1 MLGFGAIIFVLMTET
16 FIPAAVLAE
25 RMGVSPDTVTRWCRQ
40 GRIPAVKPGRDWRV
54 AATVAEDLIAAR
66 QGAQAPSDEIEDSPW
81 REALA
86 VQIAQLSPGDH
97 VLVVVPGGWDD
108 ARRFRDLLASVIG
121 EATIVAMEPPPA
133 PSGGA
138 LARAALAAVAR
149 AQAASEV
156 EKVRN
161 TDSAEGKHQRRDQ
174 GAGTDLRPCF
184 IRWTSQIP
192 SETLPTESRVAR
204 FTAERGWIS
213 FCVLPLS
220 GAPDLATLVQT
231 HTHVLVGTA
240 SAPSWLGSARGGT
253 WVGMTGMT
261 GS

>member
-66 QGAQAPSDEIEDSPW
+66 QAPEASSDEIEDSPW
-81 REALA
+81 RDALA

-108 ARRFRDLLASVIG
+108 ARRFRDLLASVTG
-121 EATIVAMEPPPA
+121 ENTIVAMEPPPA
-133 PSGGA
+133 PSGGVLARAVLAA
-138 LARAALAAVAR
+138 LARAH
-149 AQAASEV
+149 AASEV
-156 EKVRN
+156 EKVR
-161 TDSAEGKHQRRDQ
+161 DH
-174 GAGTDLRPCF
+174 AGTNPRRCF

-192 SETLPTESRVAR
+192 SETLPAESRVAR

-240 SAPSWLGSARGGT
+240 TAPSWLGSARGGS
-253 WVGMTGMT
+253 WLGMTGMT

>member
-1 MLGFGAIIFVLMTET
+1 MTET

-66 QGAQAPSDEIEDSPW
+66 RQAESDEIEDSPW

-86 VQIAQLSPGDH
+86 VQMAQLSPGDH

-108 ARRFRDLLASVIG
+108 ARRFRDLLASVTG
-121 EATIVAMEPPPA
+121 DATIVALEPPPA
-133 PSGGA
+133 PSGGV
-138 LARAALAAVAR
+138 LARAVLAAAAR
-149 AQAASEV
+149 AQATREV
-156 EKVRN
+156 EQARDHSVPD
-161 TDSAEGKHQRRDQ
+161 TRR
-174 GAGTDLRPCF
+174 CF

-192 SETLPTESRVAR
+192 AETLPTESRVAR
-204 FTAERGWIS
+204 LTAERGWIS

-240 SAPSWLGSARGGT
+240 SAPSWLGSARGGS
-253 WVGMTGMT
+253 WLGMTGMT

>member
-1 MLGFGAIIFVLMTET
+1 
-16 FIPAAVLAE
+16 
-25 RMGVSPDTVTRWCRQ
+25 
-40 GRIPAVKPGRDWRV
+40 
-54 AATVAEDLIAAR
+54 
-66 QGAQAPSDEIEDSPW
+66 
-81 REALA
+81 
-86 VQIAQLSPGDH
+86 
-97 VLVVVPGGWDD
+97 
-108 ARRFRDLLASVIG
+108 
-121 EATIVAMEPPPA
+121 IVAMEPPPA

-156 EKVRN
+156 EKVRS
-161 TDSAEGKHQRRDQ
+161 TDSREDKKHQRRDQ

>member
-1 MLGFGAIIFVLMTET
+1 MTEA

-54 AATVAEDLIAAR
+54 AATVAEDLVAAR
-66 QGAQAPSDEIEDSPW
+66 QVDRDPVEVDEDSPW

-86 VQIAQLSPGDH
+86 VQIAQLAPGDH

-108 ARRFRDLLASVIG
+108 ARRFRDLLASVT
-121 EATIVAMEPPPA
+121 ADPTLVALEPPPA
-133 PSGGA
+133 PRGGA
-138 LARAALAAVAR
+138 LARAVLTAAAR

-156 EKVRN
+156 EHACHPSR
-161 TDSAEGKHQRRDQ
+161 
-174 GAGTDLRPCF
+174 AGSHRCF

-192 SETLPTESRVAR
+192 SETLPTESRIAR
-204 FTAERGWIS
+204 LTAERDWIA

-240 SAPSWLGSARGGT
+240 SAPSWLGSARGGS
-253 WVGMTGMT
+253 WLGMTGMT

>member
-1 MLGFGAIIFVLMTET
+1 MNACFGSIIVLLMTET

-54 AATVAEDLIAAR
+54 AATIADDLVAAR
-66 QGAQAPSDEIEDSPW
+66 QGREPDLDAIEDSPW

-86 VQIAQLSPGDH
+86 VQIAQLTPGDH

-108 ARRFRDLLASVIG
+108 ARRFRDLLASVTG
-121 EATIVAMEPPPA
+121 DATVVALEPPPS
-133 PSGGA
+133 PSGGVIARATLAA
-138 LARAALAAVAR
+138 LARAHAAR
-149 AQAASEV
+149 EV
-156 EKVRN
+156 EQVDGH
-161 TDSAEGKHQRRDQ
+161 T
-174 GAGTDLRPCF
+174 GTDIQRCF

-192 SETLPTESRVAR
+192 SETLPAESRVAR

-240 SAPSWLGSARGGT
+240 NAPSWLGSARGGS
-253 WVGMTGMT
+253 WLGMTGMT

>member
-1 MLGFGAIIFVLMTET
+1 MTQA

-54 AATVAEDLIAAR
+54 AATVAEDLVAAR
-66 QGAQAPSDEIEDSPW
+66 QGRDPVEVEEDSPW

-86 VQIAQLSPGDH
+86 VQIAQLTPGDH

-108 ARRFRDLLASVIG
+108 ARRFRDLLASVTGDPTMI
-121 EATIVAMEPPPA
+121 AVEPPPA
-133 PSGGA
+133 PRGGVF
-138 LARAALAAVAR
+138 ARAALAAAAR

-156 EKVRN
+156 AQACHA
-161 TDSAEGKHQRRDQ
+161 SQAGSQRR
-174 GAGTDLRPCF
+174 F

-204 FTAERGWIS
+204 LVAERGWIA

-240 SAPSWLGSARGGT
+240 NAPSWLGSARGGS

>member
-1 MLGFGAIIFVLMTET
+1 MTET

-66 QGAQAPSDEIEDSPW
+66 QGEQAEADEIEDSPW

-86 VQIAQLSPGDH
+86 IQIGELSPGDH

-108 ARRFRDLLASVIG
+108 ARRFRELLASVTG
-121 EATIVAMEPPPA
+121 DTTIVALEPPPP
-133 PSGGA
+133 PSGGV
-138 LARAALAAVAR
+138 LARGVLAAVAR

-156 EKVRN
+156 EQASN
-161 TDSAEGKHQRRDQ
+161 HA
-174 GAGTDLRPCF
+174 AGDTPRCF

-204 FTAERGWIS
+204 LTAERGWIS

-240 SAPSWLGSARGGT
+240 SAPSWLGSARGGS
-253 WVGMTGMT
+253 WLGMTGMT